1 MSITSVFKN
10 SWEITKT
17 TFHVMKE
24 DKELILYPILA
35 VIFSVIFVV
44 ALLFPTVVIGLL
56 VKGVTPVFGF
66 LQYLLI
72 FIAYFGLA
80 FIATFFN
87 VCVVYT
93 AKKRFAGGNATPGE
107 TLKFALSKIHLI
119 AMWSL
124 LAASVGILLKVLET
138 MARNSKGIGKVV
150 LMIIRGILGIT
161 WTIVTIFVVPAMV
174 YDDLTPF
181 KAIKKSVQVLRKT
194 WGESLVRHFG
204 LGMVQGV
211 VTAIVLIPTGVIIVL
226 SFLMGAFITAIILI
240 VLLVLYVII
249 VGMVFTIAN
258 SIFNTALYEYAH
270 EGKIPMGYTQD
281 MLSNAFRSKKA
292 I

>member
-35 VIFSVIFVV
+35 ATFSVMFVV
-44 ALLFPTVVIGLL
+44 ALLFPTIIIGFLT
-56 VKGVTPVFGF
+56 KAVTPVFGF

-72 FIAYFGLA
+72 FIAYLGLA

-93 AKKRFAGGNATPGE
+93 AKKRFAGGDAKFWE

-119 AMWSL
+119 FMWSL
-124 LAASVGILLKVLET
+124 LAATVGILLKVLES
-138 MARNSKGIGKVV
+138 MARNAKGIGKIF
-150 LMIIRGILGIT
+150 LMIIRGVLGIT
-161 WTIVTIFVVPAMV
+161 WSIVTIFVVPAMV

-181 KAIKKSVQVLRKT
+181 NAIKKSVQVLRKT

-204 LGMVQGV
+204 LGMAQSLVIGV
-211 VTAIVLIPTGVIIVL
+211 VLIPTAVIIFISFFLGAFVTAIV
-226 SFLMGAFITAIILI
+226 LI
-240 VLLVLYVII
+240 VLLVLYIII
-249 VGMVFTIAN
+249 VGMIFTIAN
-258 SIFNTALYEYAH
+258 SIFNTALYEYANS
-270 EGKIPMGYTQD
+270 GKIPMGYTKD
-281 MLSNAFRSKKA
+281 MLSNAFTSKKA